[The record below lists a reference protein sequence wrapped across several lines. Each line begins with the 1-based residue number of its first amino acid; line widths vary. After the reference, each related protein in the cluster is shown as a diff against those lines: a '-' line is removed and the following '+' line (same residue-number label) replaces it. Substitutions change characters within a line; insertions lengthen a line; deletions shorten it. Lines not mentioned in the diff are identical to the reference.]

1 MPQRSIKE
9 PVQGFCAHG
18 VLRLA
23 ERSAQQGGEGVD
35 LLAINQVRDDPSAQ
49 LALRAESKAKPV
61 ATYQPGCQRSQC
73 LSCKPLSALLFV
85 LPFVVSFAISFAIS
99 FCRLLFE
106 PARPRGVRGLS
117 IAGGRLIW
125 TATLYRK

>member
-1 MPQRSIKE
+1 VPQRSIKE

-23 ERSAQQGGEGVD
+23 ERSAQQGGEGCD

-61 ATYQPGCQRSQC
+61 ATYQPGCQRS
-73 LSCKPLSALLFV
+73 LSGVSSYLLS
-85 LPFVVSFAISFAIS
+85 P
-99 FCRLLFE
+99 
-106 PARPRGVRGLS
+106 VRGLS

-125 TATLYRK
+125 TATLYRR